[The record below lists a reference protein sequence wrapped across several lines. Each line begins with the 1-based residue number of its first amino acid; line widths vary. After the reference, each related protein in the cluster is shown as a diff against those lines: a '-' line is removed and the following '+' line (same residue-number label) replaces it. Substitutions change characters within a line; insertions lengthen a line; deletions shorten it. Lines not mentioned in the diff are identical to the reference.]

1 MSVLHKLRALKRRGS
16 SPPEADKSG
25 QEDQADTRLGD
36 AGPEAEPL
44 DSIEKPRDSQ
54 ASEAVS
60 MWDLVAEPAEND
72 REPPRADPAPD
83 SPTAPATSVD
93 KGPSVEVPPEPA
105 LPVETAP
112 QAVTPAPPPP
122 APKPTARSGG
132 GRVKTRL
139 LGFEHANPQATD
151 VFEKASQS
159 VKTEEIMFPVGW
171 MVVIGGPG
179 RGASIPIQAGASQIG
194 RGEDQAIQLDFG
206 DTTISRENHAAIA
219 FDPEEN
225 TFFIGHGG
233 KSNLVR
239 LNGKPLLS
247 TERLKDGDEVK
258 IGETTLRLV
267 ALCGESFS
275 WDKKA

>member
-1 MSVLHKLRALKRRGS
+1 
-16 SPPEADKSG
+16 
-25 QEDQADTRLGD
+25 
-36 AGPEAEPL
+36 
-44 DSIEKPRDSQ
+44 
-54 ASEAVS
+54 
-60 MWDLVAEPAEND
+60 
-72 REPPRADPAPD
+72 
-83 SPTAPATSVD
+83 
-93 KGPSVEVPPEPA
+93 
-105 LPVETAP
+105 
-112 QAVTPAPPPP
+112 
-122 APKPTARSGG
+122 
-132 GRVKTRL
+132 
-139 LGFEHANPQATD
+139 
-151 VFEKASQS
+151 
-159 VKTEEIMFPVGW
+159 
-171 MVVIGGPG
+171 MVVIRGPG

-219 FDPEEN
+219 FDPEET

-247 TERLKDGDEVK
+247 TEQLKNGDEVK